1 MAQEN
6 YEKND
11 EIVMYGVK
19 DVQRILHLGKNNV
32 YKLIQLP
39 NFPVIQIGKKYI
51 IPKKEFEQWISNS
64 LNKSLL

>member
-1 MAQEN
+1 MAQEDYRQDN
-6 YEKND
+6 
-11 EIVMYGVK
+11 EIIMYSVK
-19 DVQRILHLGKNNV
+19 DIQRILHLGKNNV